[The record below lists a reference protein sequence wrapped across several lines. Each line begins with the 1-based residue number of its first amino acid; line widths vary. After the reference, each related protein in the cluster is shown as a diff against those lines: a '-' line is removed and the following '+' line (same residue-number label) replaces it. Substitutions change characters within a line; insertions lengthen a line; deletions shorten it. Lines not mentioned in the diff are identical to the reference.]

1 MPHFQASLS
10 LLPTE
15 LIDEIIILSTFLGDA
30 RASSALARTCR
41 RLRSLVYCQQHRHLW
56 RQMFLI
62 IFDDPRPAC
71 NVHTH
76 GRAPRPH
83 LDLNNKSKGKGKSI
97 DCSAF
102 DDFPWEEEYK
112 LRIWAESFIL
122 RRTRPPVSDSRDAPS
137 NFPSTDDDLYI
148 VLETLL
154 RVVLTAAPLPYHALA
169 SMAPHCRALGLPH
182 AHPIFSPI
190 LIAAHSQR
198 DSILDSRNTRWLAR
212 VFERGLPRELMA
224 RLTAVDENGDVD
236 IQKKPIKWDGL
247 LAKLVAQV
255 GLMIPI
261 GGTDHTEAEQSNGN
275 ARHVTPDSEVSECSG
290 ESDQVSESGDEA
302 PCTSTMTSVTTSP
315 EDVRRLARMRV
326 YNMAYLE
333 PSRIFGPFLPLESH
347 HEMPVDNTMG
357 LAIAAPPVL
366 AIPDTTTFLAA
377 VAGAV
382 DSTSR
387 VWNAAGGTSSILYA
401 TDSVG
406 PYFCPPR
413 FPCVL
418 SHPPCRWFALCDPR
432 PGPDW
437 RATWGRSKHHNRP
450 AAALRLGVD
459 LGRAPGDRAQP
470 ARFA

>member
-1 MPHFQASLS
+1 MPPSTTVFATFQLQSNYSLQIAPAAQPSWRMPHFQASLS

-122 RRTRPPVSDSRDAPS
+122 RRTRPPLSDSHDAPS
-137 NFPSTDDDLYI
+137 NLPSTDDDLYI

-212 VFERGLPRELMA
+212 VFERGLPHVLMA
-224 RLTAVDENGDVD
+224 RLTAFDENGDVD
-236 IQKKPIKWDGL
+236 VQKEPVKWDGL

-261 GGTDHTEAEQSNGN
+261 GDSDHRDAEQSGGST
-275 ARHVTPDSEVSECSG
+275 RHVTPNSEAG
-290 ESDQVSESGDEA
+290 ESGDEV
-302 PCTSTMTSVTTSP
+302 PCTSSMTSVTTSP
-315 EDVRRLARMRV
+315 EDVRRLARIRV
-326 YNMAYLE
+326 YNMAYPE
-333 PSRIFGPFLPLESH
+333 PSRIFGPFLPLESY

-357 LAIAAPPVL
+357 LAIAAPPVP
-366 AIPDTTTFLAA
+366 AIPDTTSFLTA

-382 DSTSR
+382 DSDRGETSA
-387 VWNAAGGTSSILYA
+387 VGSAAGGSTTSQVLYCV
-401 TDSVG
+401 SSNG
-406 PYFCPPR
+406 PYLLPSPSLSPR
-413 FPCVL
+413 FSLIAQQEVCL
-418 SHPPCRWFALCDPR
+418 LRSRS
-432 PGPDW
+432 
-437 RATWGRSKHHNRP
+437 RA
-450 AAALRLGVD
+450 
-459 LGRAPGDRAQP
+459 
-470 ARFA
+470 

>member
-1 MPHFQASLS
+1 MPQFRASLHS
-10 LLPTE
+10 LPLE
-15 LIDEIIILSTFLGDA
+15 LIEEIIILSTLFGDA
-30 RASSALARTCR
+30 RASSTLARTCR
-41 RLRSLVYCQQHRHLW
+41 RLRSFVYHQLHRHLW

-76 GRAPRPH
+76 GKAPQSH
-83 LDLNNKSKGKGKSI
+83 LNLSSKSKGKGKSNDRYI
-97 DCSAF
+97 D

-112 LRIWAESFIL
+112 LRTWAESFIFK
-122 RRTRPPVSDSRDAPS
+122 RTRPPLSGSHDAP
-137 NFPSTDDDLYI
+137 FDLPSTDDDLYI
-148 VLETLL
+148 ILETLL
-154 RVVLTAAPLPYHALA
+154 RVVMTAAPLPYHALTGIE
-169 SMAPHCRALGLPH
+169 SPCQALCLPH
-182 AHPIFSPI
+182 PHPIFSPI
-190 LIAAHSQR
+190 VIAAHSQPGR
-198 DSILDSRNTRWLAR
+198 IPDSRNTRWLAR

-261 GGTDHTEAEQSNGN
+261 GGADHTEAEQSKGN

-290 ESDQVSESGDEA
+290 ECDQVSESGDEA

-382 DSTSR
+382 GSTSR

-432 PGPDW
+432 PGPDR
-437 RATWGRSKHHNRP
+437 RATWGRSKHHSRP
-450 AAALRLGVD
+450 AAAL
-459 LGRAPGDRAQP
+459 
-470 ARFA
+470 